1 MKFRAFAILLL
12 SALPAL
18 AHDLI
23 IDAELS
29 QPDVIL
35 SATYG
40 LGVPAVDANVHI
52 YSPSDSSTPSF
63 EGRTDSDGRFRFVP
77 SMEGD
82 WLVVVDDGYGH
93 REERSVAVTW
103 SAPEADHSSRPSVL
117 SRAGAGLAVIFGIT
131 ALFVWGKKR
140 TPIGP

>member
-23 IDAELS
+23 IEAELAR
-29 QPDVIL
+29 PDVLL
-35 SATYG
+35 SASYG
-40 LGVPAVDANVHI
+40 FGVPTVDASIRI
-52 YSPSDSSTPSF
+52 YPPSDRSTPSF
-63 EGRTDSDGRFRFVP
+63 EGRTDVDGGFRFAP

-93 REERSVAVTW
+93 REQRSIAVDW
-103 SAPEADHSSRPSVL
+103 AAPAAGRSPESSVL

-140 TPIGP
+140 TPTVQ